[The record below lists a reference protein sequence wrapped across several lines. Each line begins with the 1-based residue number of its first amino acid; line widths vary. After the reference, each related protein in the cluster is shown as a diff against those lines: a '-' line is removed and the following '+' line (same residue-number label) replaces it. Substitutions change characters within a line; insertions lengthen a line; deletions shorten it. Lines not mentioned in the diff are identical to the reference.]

1 MKYMA
6 PWRWGRDVALRREA
20 EENPIVSFQ
29 KAINTL
35 FDDFFRG
42 VDFGPLETG
51 MAKFNPR
58 VDMAE
63 DDKSITITAELPGL
77 DEKDI
82 EINLSKDILTIKG
95 EKKEE
100 KEEKGK
106 ERYYMERSFGSFQR
120 MISIPSE
127 VDTSKVDAT
136 FKKGVLNITLPKQA
150 KAKEA
155 QKKIQ
160 IKAD

>member
-1 MKYMA
+1 M
-6 PWRWGRDVALRREA
+6 GLRREP
-20 EENPIVSFQ
+20 EDNPIVSFQ
-29 KAINTL
+29 RAINTL

-42 VDFGPLETG
+42 VDFTPTEGEF
-51 MAKFNPR
+51 MKFNPR

-63 DDKSITITAELPGL
+63 DDKNITITAELPGL

-120 MISIPSE
+120 MISIPAE
-127 VDTSKVDAT
+127 VDTTKVDAT

>member
-1 MKYMA
+1 MA
-6 PWRWGRDVALRREA
+6 PWRWGREVGLRKEA
-20 EENPIVSFQ
+20 EDNPLVTFQ
-29 KAINTL
+29 KAINSL
-35 FDDFFRG
+35 FDDFFHG
-42 VDFGPLETG
+42 VDFGSMDTG

-58 VDMAE
+58 LDMAE
-63 DDKSITITAELPGL
+63 DDKNITITAELPGL

-120 MISIPSE
+120 MISIPAE
-127 VDTSKVDAT
+127 VDTGKVDAT
-136 FKKGVLNITLPKQA
+136 FKKGVLNITLPKLA
-150 KAKEA
+150 KAKEQ

>member
-6 PWRWGRDVALRREA
+6 PWRWGKDLALRKET
-20 EENPIVSFQ
+20 EDYPIATFQ
-29 KAINTL
+29 RAINSL

-42 VDFGPLETG
+42 VDFAPLEDG
-51 MAKFNPR
+51 LSRFNPR
-58 VDMAE
+58 VDMTE
-63 DDKSITITAELPGL
+63 DDKNVTITAELPGL

-82 EINLSKDILTIKG
+82 ELNLSKDILTIKG

-127 VDTSKVDAT
+127 VDTTKVDAT
-136 FKKGVLNITLPKQA
+136 FKKGVLNITLPKLA
-150 KAKEA
+150 KAKET